1 MDFYIHAATILDDL
15 SQKKGSIK
23 QLVFNSKKH
32 DPKRTYALVCETL
45 KYKHVL
51 DEVIQCSKLLDL
63 EKKIKKNLAR
73 VLVHDLLMSKRGI
86 SASTGSIKE
95 AILRHKTRLNAEF
108 VKLKIRNKVKSHEEL
123 ALKNPVTLPRW
134 IRINTIKATKEE
146 VLKQLALTRV
156 SSLKEVGPGTYYMD
170 EIIDNL
176 IALDGETSLVN
187 ESCYQEGKVIIQ
199 DKASCIPAAILGNQR
214 QTKVGDI
221 IDGCAAPGNKTT
233 HLAALFPNAKIF
245 AFERNSQRVQT
256 LQKMVEISGAQN
268 VEILHQDFTQSDI
281 MDPKFAN
288 VTHILLDPSC
298 SGSGIVSRQDFLL
311 EESEQDLVE
320 DVNRLESLC
329 SFQSTIL
336 KHALQFP
343 KCQYVTYST
352 CSVHRLENEQ
362 VVCDVLSQEPQWK
375 CNTIENTLPQWEDR
389 GIPEYCTDPMMA
401 KAMIRCVPGKFGT
414 IGFFVC
420 NLYHSGRVGN
430 LLGNGTSNA
439 LESNAKRK
447 RKNQKKKNYKK
458 MKERKLG
465 TAMDSTG
472 HISESKT

>member
-15 SQKKGSIK
+15 SQRKGSIK

-51 DEVIQCSKLLDL
+51 DEVIQCAKLPDL
-63 EKKIKKNLAR
+63 EKKIKKNLVR

-95 AILRHKTRLNAEF
+95 AILQHKTRLNAEF

-123 ALKNPVTLPRW
+123 ALKNPVTIPRW
-134 IRINTIKATKEE
+134 VRINTVKATKEE
-146 VLKQLALTRV
+146 VLKQLALTQV
-156 SSLKEVGPGTYYMD
+156 SSLKEVGPGKYYMD

-176 IALDGETSLVN
+176 IALDSEISLTN
-187 ESCYQEGKVIIQ
+187 ESCYQDGKIIIQ

-233 HLAALFPNAKIF
+233 HLAALFPTAKIF
-245 AFERNSQRVQT
+245 AFERDGQRVQT
-256 LQKMVEISGAQN
+256 LQKMVNISGVQN
-268 VEILHQDFTQSDI
+268 VEIIHGDFTRSDP
-281 MDPKFAN
+281 MDSKFAN

-311 EESEQDLVE
+311 EESEQDVVE
-320 DVNRLESLC
+320 DVSRLENLC

-343 KCQYVTYST
+343 ESRYVTYST

-362 VVCDVLSQEPQWK
+362 VVCDVLSQNPQWK
-375 CNTIENTLPQWEDR
+375 CNTLENTFPQWEDR
-389 GIPEYCTDPMMA
+389 GIPEYCTDPTMA
-401 KAMIRCVPGKFGT
+401 KSMIRCVPGKFGT

-420 NLYHSGRVGN
+420 NLYHPGRAGN
-430 LLGNGTSNA
+430 LSEKDISNA
-439 LESNAKRK
+439 VDNNAKRK
-447 RKNQKKKNYKK
+447 RKNKKKKSTKRKK
-458 MKERKLG
+458 EKKLEV
-465 TAMDSTG
+465 AESST
-472 HISESKT
+472 TDATV

>member
-51 DEVIQCSKLLDL
+51 DEVIESAKLLDL

-86 SASTGSIKE
+86 SASTGLIKE

-108 VKLKIRNKVKSHEEL
+108 VKLKIRKRVKSHEEL

-134 IRINTIKATKEE
+134 VRINTVKATQEE
-146 VLKQLALTRV
+146 VIKQLALTRV
-156 SSLKEVGPGTYYMD
+156 FSLKEVGPKTYYMD
-170 EIIDNL
+170 ETIDNL
-176 IALDGETSLVN
+176 IALDSEVSLVS
-187 ESCYQEGKVIIQ
+187 ESCYQEGKIIIQ

-214 QTKVGDI
+214 QTKVGNI

-233 HLAALFPNAKIF
+233 HLAALFPDSKIF
-245 AFERNSQRVQT
+245 AFERDSQRVKT
-256 LQKMVEISGAQN
+256 LQKMVDISGAQN
-268 VEILHQDFTQSDI
+268 VEIIHGDFTHSDP

-311 EESEQDLVE
+311 EDSEQDVVE
-320 DVNRLESLC
+320 DVNRLENLC

-343 KCQYVTYST
+343 ESRYVTYST

-362 VVCDVLSQEPQWK
+362 VVCDVLSQDSQWK
-375 CNTIENTLPQWEDR
+375 CNSLENTLPQWEDR
-389 GIPEYCTDPMMA
+389 GIPEYCTDPTMA
-401 KAMIRCVPGKFGT
+401 KSMIRCVPGKFGT

-420 NLYHSGRVGN
+420 NLYHPGRVGDLFEKN
-430 LLGNGTSNA
+430 MSSA
-439 LESNAKRK
+439 VESNAKRK
-447 RKNQKKKNYKK
+447 RKNKK
-458 MKERKLG
+458 MKSIKRKKEKKLEAADNS
-465 TAMDSTG
+465 TADATV
-472 HISESKT
+472 